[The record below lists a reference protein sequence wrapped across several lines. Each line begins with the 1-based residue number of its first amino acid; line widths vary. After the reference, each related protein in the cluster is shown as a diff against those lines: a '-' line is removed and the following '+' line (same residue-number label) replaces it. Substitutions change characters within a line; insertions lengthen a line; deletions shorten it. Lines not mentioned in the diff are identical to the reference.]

1 MEVNDFTKQLEQVD
15 WHEETDRRHPAT
27 LIPALETISN
37 SFSFR
42 PKELVEAVNANP
54 SAAYNFAILSCACT
68 ISMAYTYLC
77 DEKRGGHWDA
87 RNLASQRYFYEHFD
101 ALKEAFDKLAGF
113 PMPFKEEPRFQYFQ
127 DDCRLPRKERLYQE
141 LCAFDCVHHTLQQS
155 LAGAFVIAIATAVPE
170 SGMQADQGFP
180 YPCVPLQ
187 GRRSHRIPEKPGI
200 HLGGF

>member
-1 MEVNDFTKQLEQVD
+1 MEVNDFTKQVEQVD
-15 WHEETDRRHPAT
+15 WHEETGWRHPAV

-42 PKELVEAVNANP
+42 PKELAEAVNANP
-54 SAAYNFAILSCACT
+54 NAAYNFAILSCACA

-77 DEKRGGHWDA
+77 DEKRGGHWDE

-113 PMPFKEEPRFQYFQ
+113 PMPFREEPRFQYFQ

-155 LAGAFVIAIATAVPE
+155 LAGAFVLAIATAAPE
-170 SGMQADQGFP
+170 SGIQADQGFP
-180 YPCVPLQ
+180 F
-187 GRRSHRIPEKPGI
+187 I
-200 HLGGF
+200 

>member
-1 MEVNDFTKQLEQVD
+1 MRE
-15 WHEETDRRHPAT
+15 
-27 LIPALETISN
+27 IS
-37 SFSFR
+37 
-42 PKELVEAVNANP
+42 PP
-54 SAAYNFAILSCACT
+54 SGI
-68 ISMAYTYLC
+68 
-77 DEKRGGHWDA
+77 
-87 RNLASQRYFYEHFD
+87 YEHFD

-180 YPCVPLQ
+180 L
-187 GRRSHRIPEKPGI
+187 I
-200 HLGGF
+200 

>member
-54 SAAYNFAILSCACT
+54 SAAYNFAILSCTCA

-155 LAGAFVIAIATAVPE
+155 LAGAFVIVCRQTKV
-170 SGMQADQGFP
+170 FR
-180 YPCVPLQ
+180 LF
-187 GRRSHRIPEKPGI
+187 RRN
-200 HLGGF
+200 L

>member
-1 MEVNDFTKQLEQVD
+1 MEVNDLTKQLEQVD

-54 SAAYNFAILSCACT
+54 SAAYNFAILSCACA

-141 LCAFDCVHHTLQQS
+141 YVRLTACIIPCSRVWPVRS
-155 LAGAFVIAIATAVPE
+155 LLRLLRQYQKAVYRQTKA
-170 SGMQADQGFP
+170 SRLF
-180 YPCVPLQ
+180 
-187 GRRSHRIPEKPGI
+187 RRS
-200 HLGGF
+200 L